1 MHKRQSDASS
11 DHRQL
16 HGAHRGSW
24 PESVSDS
31 STARWGWNDKGLTC
45 SSSYTLSGLRFSPK
59 LQLSHSSFPGQQF
72 FFMEIKWNKKKE
84 ERNNF
89 YFQILRC
96 EPQIRD
102 WKCGLQSHS
111 SSLGTG
117 SFFISF
123 TSAHFIDGF
132 WGHSECH
139 EAGTWAVRQ
148 PDRFYTNPQFKL
160 IT

>member
-31 STARWGWNDKGLTC
+31 SIARWRWNDKGLTC
-45 SSSYTLSGLRFSPK
+45 SYSYTLSGLCFSPK
-59 LQLSHSSFPGQQF
+59 VQLFHSSFPGQQF
-72 FFMEIKWNKKKE
+72 LLWKSNEIKKK
-84 ERNNF
+84 NNF
-89 YFQILRC
+89 YFQILWC
-96 EPQIRD
+96 KPQIHK
-102 WKCGLQSHS
+102 WKCGLKSHS
-111 SSLGTG
+111 SSLETG
-117 SFFISF
+117 SYFISF

-132 WGHSECH
+132 WGHRECH
-139 EAGTWAVRQ
+139 KAGTWAVRQ

>member
-16 HGAHRGSW
+16 HGAHQGSW

-31 STARWGWNDKGLTC
+31 SMARWGWNDKGLTC
-45 SSSYTLSGLRFSPK
+45 SYSYTLSGLRFQPK
-59 LQLSHSSFPGQQF
+59 APIISLF
-72 FFMEIKWNKKKE
+72 FSRPAIFFLWKSNEIKIILK
-84 ERNNF
+84 
-89 YFQILRC
+89 YFDANHRFMNGSVILKATAVLYKL
-96 EPQIRD
+96 D
-102 WKCGLQSHS
+102 LT
-111 SSLGTG
+111 L
-117 SFFISF
+117 SF

-139 EAGTWAVRQ
+139 KAGTRAVRQ
-148 PDRFYTNPQFKL
+148 PDRFYTNLQFKL